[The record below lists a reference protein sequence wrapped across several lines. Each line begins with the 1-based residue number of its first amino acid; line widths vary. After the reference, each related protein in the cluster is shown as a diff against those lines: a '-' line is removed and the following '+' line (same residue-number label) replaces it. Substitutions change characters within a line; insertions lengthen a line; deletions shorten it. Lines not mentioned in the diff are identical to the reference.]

1 MLILLANKYH
11 FVNQIKLQNPLF
23 FFLFSFFGV
32 SHKNVLF
39 KKLYDDGA
47 TSKSG
52 SNSGETRIFG
62 LWCLFVVNNNY
73 FGLKYNEIY
82 FITKFIKTIWVYN
95 LRLGLGAKIKY
106 EIRLILRLNILSHI
120 WLLYLDWIRED

>member
-1 MLILLANKYH
+1 MFFLKKKKDKMLILLANKYY

-23 FFLFSFFGV
+23 FFGV

-52 SNSGETRIFG
+52 SNSGKLESSV
-62 LWCLFVVNNNY
+62 C
-73 FGLKYNEIY
+73 
-82 FITKFIKTIWVYN
+82 
-95 LRLGLGAKIKY
+95 GAF
-106 EIRLILRLNILSHI
+106 LS
-120 WLLYLDWIRED
+120 

>member
-1 MLILLANKYH
+1 MFFFKKKKDKMLIFLANKYH

-23 FFLFSFFGV
+23 FFFFFCV

-62 LWCLFVVNNNY
+62 LGCLFVVNNNY

-82 FITKFIKTIWVYN
+82 FITKFIKAIWVYN
-95 LRLGLGAKIKY
+95 LRLCLGAKIKY
-106 EIRLILRLNILSHI
+106 GIRLILRLNILSHI
-120 WLLYLDWIRED
+120 